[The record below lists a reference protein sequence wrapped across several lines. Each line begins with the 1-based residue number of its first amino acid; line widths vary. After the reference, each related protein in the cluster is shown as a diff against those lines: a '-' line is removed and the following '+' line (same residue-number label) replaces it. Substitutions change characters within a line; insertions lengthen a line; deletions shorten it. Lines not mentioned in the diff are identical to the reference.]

1 MKIVIENNKRLLIKD
16 NNTIINMSDNEII
29 QYKAI
34 YYKKSFSN
42 QNDYYE
48 IYTLF
53 IGIIETDRYRY
64 DEGITGIYIRPLYIF
79 NLEQNQWNKVIDYP
93 PPKKYF
99 LYPHLLML
107 PNTYYQSNAIYTL
120 ETCENKSLDEY
131 NHITELFD
139 LNKIYNDLKKID
151 TF

>member
-1 MKIVIENNKRLLIKD
+1 MKIVTENNKRLLIKD
-16 NNTIINMSDNEII
+16 DNKVIDISDGMIIK
-29 QYKAI
+29 YKAI
-34 YYKKSFSN
+34 YYKKLSYNLSDFY
-42 QNDYYE
+42 QIE
-48 IYTLF
+48 TLF
-53 IGIIETDRYRY
+53 VGIIETDRYRY
-64 DEGITGIYIRPLYIF
+64 DEGITGIYIKPLYIF
-79 NLEQNQWNKVIDYP
+79 NLDQNQWNKIIDYP
-93 PPKKYF
+93 LRKKYF

-107 PNTYYQSNAIYTL
+107 PNTYYQSNPIYTF